1 MDTSLLSGLS
11 AGGLGGIIIA
21 VCIILYKCCEKKK
34 YKSHLG
40 CIDFQVEADTNA
52 QGATAPMT
60 PVVPMTPN
68 PTPTSTPVLTAV
80 SSPKE
85 RKMSIIEEV

>member
-11 AGGLGGIIIA
+11 AGGLGGVVIA
-21 VCIILYKCCEKKK
+21 ICIILYKCCEKKK

-52 QGATAPMT
+52 QGAIVPIT
-60 PVVPMTPN
+60 PIVPMTPN
-68 PTPTSTPVLTAV
+68 PTPASTPVLSGAV
-80 SSPKE
+80 APKE
-85 RKMSIIEEV
+85 RKLSVIEQI

>member
-11 AGGLGGIIIA
+11 AGGLGGVIIA

-40 CIDFQVEADTNA
+40 CIDFQVEADLNA
-52 QGATAPMT
+52 TGATAPT
-60 PVVPMTPN
+60 VSVVPTTP
-68 PTPTSTPVLTAV
+68 PSTPILESRRASVEPPELKDSV
-80 SSPKE
+80 
-85 RKMSIIEEV
+85 

>member
-11 AGGLGGIIIA
+11 AGGLGGVIIA

-40 CIDFQVEADTNA
+40 CIDFQVEADINA
-52 QGATAPMT
+52 NTVGVAIPM
-60 PVVPMTPN
+60 
-68 PTPTSTPVLTAV
+68 TPTSTPILESRRASITPPALEL
-80 SSPKE
+80 KE
-85 RKMSIIEEV
+85 KEEV